1 MTPPTSCPASAVIL
15 AARQAK
21 TPLAIA
27 TASAP
32 TILFANDAFAA
43 LLECEPGTLVG
54 RPLASIGTVDDEQPS
69 SGAVTRLTLVDAHD
83 RRAPV
88 ALSTAAVAGPD
99 GSPSCLLC
107 SLIDARGDGADEAIT
122 REAAL
127 LAEVAQAA
135 GALMRESA
143 AAADVTPTVT
153 ASDIAFDAVA
163 HATQHGTAGRA

>member
-1 MTPPTSCPASAVIL
+1 MTPPTSCPASAVVF

-43 LLECEPGTLVG
+43 LLECEAGALVG
-54 RPLASIGTVDDEQPS
+54 RSLASIGTVADEQPA
-69 SGAVTRLTLVDAHD
+69 SGLFTRLTLVDAQE
-83 RRAPV
+83 RSAPV
-88 ALSTAAVAGPD
+88 ALSTAAVAGLN
-99 GSPSCLLC
+99 GAASCLLC
-107 SLIDARGDGADEAIT
+107 SLIDARGDGADEAIA

-135 GALMRESA
+135 GDLMRESA
-143 AAADVTPTVT
+143 AAADVTPAAK
-153 ASDIAFDAVA
+153 ASDIAFDAIA
-163 HATQHGTAGRA
+163 HATQHGPAGRA

>member
-1 MTPPTSCPASAVIL
+1 MTPPASCPASAVIL

-43 LLECEPGTLVG
+43 LVDCEAGDLVG
-54 RPLASIGTVDDEQPS
+54 RPLASIGTVVDEQS
-69 SGAVTRLTLVDAHD
+69 ASGVATRRTLVDSQGRSAT
-83 RRAPV
+83 V

-107 SLIDARGDGADEAIT
+107 SLIDAHGDGADEAIA

-135 GALMRESA
+135 GDLMRESA
-143 AAADVTPTVT
+143 AAADLTPAAT
-153 ASDIAFDAVA
+153 ASDIAFDAIA
-163 HATQHGTAGRA
+163 HATEHGTASRA

>member
-43 LLECEPGTLVG
+43 LLECEPDALVG
-54 RPLASIGTVDDEQPS
+54 RPLASIGAVTDEQQPS
-69 SGAVTRLTLVDAHD
+69 GPVTRLTLVDAQG
-83 RRAPV
+83 RSALV
-88 ALSTAAVAGPD
+88 ALSTAPVAGPD

-107 SLIDARGDGADEAIT
+107 SLIDARGDGADEAIA

-135 GALMRESA
+135 GDLMRESA
-143 AAADVTPTVT
+143 AAADMTPAAT
-153 ASDIAFDAVA
+153 ASDIAFDAIA
-163 HATQHGTAGRA
+163 HAKEHGTAGRA

>member
-43 LLECEPGTLVG
+43 LLQCEPDVLVG
-54 RPLASIGTVDDEQPS
+54 RSLASIGTIADEAA
-69 SGAVTRLTLVDAHD
+69 SGPVTRRTLVDSQGRSAT
-83 RRAPV
+83 V

-107 SLIDARGDGADEAIT
+107 SLIDAHGDGADEAIA

-135 GALMRESA
+135 GDLMRESA
-143 AAADVTPTVT
+143 AAADLTPAAT
-153 ASDIAFDAVA
+153 ASDIAFDAIA
-163 HATQHGTAGRA
+163 HATEHGTASRA